1 MNPGPVCLISGCLP
15 LRVWMGRNHRIFK
28 GVGFQKW
35 RHVWEEDNSSFS
47 TFKCIYTGEIRLYFI
62 ISHCG
67 TDEIASWSEWILTLM
82 DFHDVPRG
90 WLQQCTI
97 RAYNHHHIEV
107 QPRFSTKAD
116 WFSKLLEGISE
127 RPTVYK
133 YKIDAMMN
141 VEPPGLAP
149 FSSQPQSR
157 LFHSGFWN
165 NDLYGNPTCHQGQ
178 KRDKTWDYLK
188 IKAPVG
194 EAGVPVVWDHFPIQ
208 MLCHK
213 SRD

>member
-1 MNPGPVCLISGCLP
+1 
-15 LRVWMGRNHRIFK
+15 
-28 GVGFQKW
+28 
-35 RHVWEEDNSSFS
+35 
-47 TFKCIYTGEIRLYFI
+47 
-62 ISHCG
+62 
-67 TDEIASWSEWILTLM
+67 M
-82 DFHDVPRG
+82 DFDDVPRG

-97 RAYNHHHIEV
+97 RAYIIIITLKFNHV
-107 QPRFSTKAD
+107 SPQKQTGSASCFRGFLRGLQYTSTK
-116 WFSKLLEGISE
+116 
-127 RPTVYK
+127 
-133 YKIDAMMN
+133 IDSMMN

-213 SRD
+213 SRDEFWCHTDLKASPADFLRPNDPQRGQMENLQQDKSTRSRVVHVQSFMWIGNRNCGISGFPNSWCCLEVRG